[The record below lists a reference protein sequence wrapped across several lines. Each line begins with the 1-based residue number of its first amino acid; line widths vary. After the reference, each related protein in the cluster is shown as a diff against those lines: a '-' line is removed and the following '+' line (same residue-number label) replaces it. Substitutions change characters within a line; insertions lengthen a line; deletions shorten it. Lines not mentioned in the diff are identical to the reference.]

1 MSSGRRATVGTV
13 YGGSNVTRFLS
24 KCMES
29 FSYTDVAS
37 GESDSIALSLM
48 DGAWSQGWF
57 PGKGDRIA
65 NVCLFTNW
73 EAEGDSWILNCGNFE
88 VDDISISG
96 KPRTLTIGGTSIPM
110 EQAFNAEERTKTWED
125 VTLQEVGM
133 EIAARSGIALY
144 YDAGSIPIKAKEQ
157 NEQTD
162 CKFLYSLCQQYGLAM
177 KVFYD
182 RIIIFDETAYEARA
196 SVATLSER
204 DFINNWNFNTTLSGT
219 YTGAKLS
226 YSDPGTGKD
235 HMVEV
240 GIGPRILKINKEADS
255 AEDARKKALA
265 ELNNANKKT
274 TIFSGTVRARKDLVA
289 GACITLTDFGVPDG
303 KYYLDKVVTKV
314 TGKGASQ
321 QSITAHYVGG
331 RAVDGIISLDPI
343 AKQELKGPYTDY
355 MAAKGDTLWTIA
367 QEHLGNHLRYQ
378 EIYEMNKE
386 TIETEAQARGKEDS
400 GNGHWIFPG
409 TVLKLP
415 PKEQEQAEEGQ
426 DERDDT

>member
-24 KCMES
+24 EYMEL

-37 GESDSIALSLM
+37 GESDSISLSLM

-57 PGKGDRIA
+57 PGKGDRMA
-65 NVCLFTNW
+65 NVCLFTDW
-73 EAEGDSWILNCGNFE
+73 EAEGDSWTLNCGNFE

-96 KPRTLTIGGTSIPM
+96 VPHTMTIGGTSIPM
-110 EQAFNAEERTKTWED
+110 DQAFNAEERTKTWED
-125 VTLQEVGM
+125 VTLQEVGA
-133 EIAARSGIALY
+133 EIAARAGVSLY
-144 YDAGSIPIKAKEQ
+144 YDAGGLPIKATEQ

-182 RIIIFDETAYEARA
+182 RIIIFDEAVYEARA
-196 SVATLSER
+196 SVATLTEG
-204 DFINNWNFNTTLSGT
+204 DFTAWTYNTTLSGT
-219 YTGAKLS
+219 YTGTKLS

-235 HMVEV
+235 HTVEV

-265 ELNNANKKT
+265 ELNNANKKAIT
-274 TIFSGTVRARKDLVA
+274 FSGTLRARNGLVA
-289 GACITLTDFGVPDG
+289 GACITLTGFGVPDG
-303 KYYLDKVVTKV
+303 NYYLDKVVTKV

-321 QSITAHYVGG
+321 QSITAHYTGG
-331 RAVDGIISLDPI
+331 RAVDGTIALDPI
-343 AKQELKGPYTDY
+343 AKQEPEGPYTDY
-355 MAAKGDTLWTIA
+355 TVVKGDTLWTIA
-367 QEHLGNHLRYQ
+367 QKHLGDPLRYQ
-378 EIYEMNKE
+378 EIYGINKE

-400 GNGHWIFPG
+400 GDGHWIFPG
-409 TVLKLP
+409 TILKLP
-415 PKEQEQAEEGQ
+415 PKEQEPAEEGQ
-426 DERDDT
+426 DERDNT